1 MRRWL
6 SADHGGPPGSEL
18 VQHAKTLVHGK
29 PALVEYRHL
38 VDDPAGF
45 LVLRPDGYVATSGK
59 LAAQLGHVWQ
69 QLERVVRDA
78 KPAN

>member
-1 MRRWL
+1 
-6 SADHGGPPGSEL
+6 
-18 VQHAKTLVHGK
+18 VHSN

-45 LVLRPDGYVATSGK
+45 LVLRSDGYVAASGK

-69 QLERVVRDA
+69 QLESVVRDA
-78 KPAN
+78 KAAN

>member
-1 MRRWL
+1 MDD
-6 SADHGGPPGSEL
+6 APPDSEL

-38 VDDPAGF
+38 VDDPRAFSSSGRR
-45 LVLRPDGYVATSGK
+45 LRRRQGK
-59 LAAQLGHVWQ
+59 LAAQLGDVRQ
-69 QLERVVRDA
+69 QLESVVRDA